1 MSTMRRV
8 VTVSMTLLALLVVAL
23 AALLLLYRL
32 AGMPPGTG
40 QLSLPGLR
48 EPATVIRDRHGIAH
62 VFAASPNDAFFTLGL
77 LHAQERSWQM
87 EMNRRIVGGQLAEVL
102 GPAALGNDRFLRV
115 LGVRRNAQ
123 RIWEGL
129 DEGTRAALQAYVD
142 GVNAG
147 IDSVA
152 GRPWRLSPEFLL
164 LGTRPVRW
172 EPADAIGWATMM
184 AWDLSG
190 NHSAELLRLALLGKL
205 DAARV
210 TQLLDTDP
218 PRPLP
223 DPRGLYASAP
233 LAAADEHGTPARQAG
248 NEPAQQRTHASAH
261 EPGHEPALPALA
273 SHARSLALAITQ
285 ALPASGLDGL
295 GSNSWLVDGARSAS
309 GKPLLANDP
318 HLGLTTPSLWYFAHL
333 SAPGMEVIGAT
344 LPGLP
349 YVVVGRTPRIAWS
362 FTNTLPDSQDLY
374 LERIDPND
382 ASRYRTPDG
391 WARFATRDET
401 IRVKGAADVQ
411 LTVRETRHGPVI
423 SDVLDQAGAALAANR
438 LDGHVLALA
447 WTMLSPDDRTVRA
460 GLRYNEATDVASFV
474 QALRDFRG
482 PQQNI
487 LYADVDGAVGFI
499 APGGVPL
506 RDPGNLL
513 QGRLPAPGWDATYD
527 WRGLLPFEELPQRQ
541 QSQEG
546 MLVTANHRIV
556 DEHYPHFI
564 AGEWALPYR
573 ADRIAQRLR
582 ERPTHD
588 ADSFAAIQSDV
599 GAPAVGE
606 LLPILLRTKT
616 DAPRA
621 AEALA
626 MLREWS
632 TTQEPA
638 APALAID
645 RPEPLLAVAWIDRLR
660 REIFEDETG
669 ELFALLERHRT
680 RHHAL
685 QYALTRA
692 DHAAWCDDVRTPAAE
707 SCDDML
713 SRSLQ
718 ATLDDLSRRYG
729 ADPRRWRW
737 GDAHPAVSEHRPF
750 SRHWLLARL
759 FELRVPSGGDPSS
772 INVARHNPWDA
783 AEPLANRW
791 AASLRAIYDLAEP
804 ENSLFIHSS
813 GQGGHLLSPHY
824 RDMSPLWAQNRYLP
838 MVMNRQRIE
847 REAAATLSLVPR

>member
-8 VTVSMTLLALLVVAL
+8 LTVSMTLLAILVVAL
-23 AALLLLYRL
+23 VVMLLLYRL
-32 AGMPPGTG
+32 AGMPPSAG
-40 QLSLPGLR
+40 QLPVAGLR
-48 EPATVIRDRHGIAH
+48 EPATIIRDQHGIAH
-62 VFAASPNDAFFTLGL
+62 VFAASPNEAFFTLGL

-87 EMNRRIVGGQLAEVL
+87 EMNRRIVGGRLAEVL

-115 LGVRRNAQ
+115 LGVHRNAQ
-123 RIWEGL
+123 RIWQGL

-142 GVNAG
+142 GINAA
-147 IDSVA
+147 IDEAA

-164 LGTRPVRW
+164 LGTRPVHW

-223 DPRGLYASAP
+223 DPKALYASA
-233 LAAADEHGTPARQAG
+233 LSAAGEHPM
-248 NEPAQQRTHASAH
+248 
-261 EPGHEPALPALA
+261 PALA
-273 SHARSLALAITQ
+273 QHAYSLASAITQ

-318 HLGLTTPSLWYFAHL
+318 HLGLTAPSLWYFAHL
-333 SAPGMEVIGAT
+333 SAPGLEVIGAT

-349 YVVVGRTPRIAWS
+349 YVVVGRTPRIAWG

-382 ASRYRTPDG
+382 AGRYRTPDG
-391 WARFATRDET
+391 WAEFVTRVET
-401 IRVKGAADVQ
+401 IGVKGAADVA

-423 SDVLDQAGAALAANR
+423 SDVLEQAGAAMAANQ
-438 LDGHVLALA
+438 LNGYALSLA
-447 WTMLSPDDRTVRA
+447 WTMLSPEDRTIRA
-460 GLRYNEATDVASFV
+460 GLRFNMAADVDSFV

-487 LYADVDGAVGFI
+487 LYADVDGTVGMI
-499 APGGVPL
+499 AAGGVPV
-506 RDPGNLL
+506 RDAANVL
-513 QGRLPAPGWDATYD
+513 QGRMPAPGWDAAYD
-527 WRGLLPFEELPQRQ
+527 WRGLLPFDELPQRR
-541 QSQEG
+541 QSQDG
-546 MLVTANHRIV
+546 MLLNANQRIV
-556 DEHYPHFI
+556 DEQYPHFI

-573 ADRIAQRLR
+573 AERIAQRLR
-582 ERPTHD
+582 ERPTHNV
-588 ADSFAAIQSDV
+588 DSFASIQSDI

-616 DAPRA
+616 GSPRA

-626 MLREWS
+626 MLRDWS
-632 TTQEPA
+632 ATQEPA
-638 APALAID
+638 APTLAID

-713 SRSLQ
+713 SRSLE
-718 ATLDDLSRRYG
+718 ATLDDLGRRYG
-729 ADPRRWRW
+729 ADPQHWRW

-772 INVARHNPWDA
+772 INVARHNPWDT
-783 AEPLANRW
+783 AEPFANRW

-813 GQGGHLLSPHY
+813 GQSGHLLSPHY
-824 RDMSPLWAQNRYLP
+824 RDMSPLWTQNRYLP